1 MIDSLPAHLA
11 NRSLP
16 TEFSNPRPTAGQRT
30 ATDALRAA
38 IASRESLILLFGDM
52 GSGKTTLLNNVL
64 KTVNPDEFAVVSLSA
79 TSGEF
84 LSPPTFDNL
93 LEALCRRLVLFQ
105 PAKQRPATL
114 AALATTVSAF
124 DNDRTLLLAIDHADH
139 LTDEVIAEVTRL
151 AEYLDASP
159 ASLVCV
165 FVGSLSLASRIDSV
179 LRCQGTNRRLAEI
192 RLSQPRAEEL
202 AALLAYEDTARP
214 EGPMLTPDAIG
225 LINAYAKSNLHWAVP
240 MADAA
245 RSLAESD
252 GKREVTPEMVRAAL
266 LEIWSPEQPQPE
278 NSLSSK
284 EPDGF
289 RTSHLA
295 PVSPPQSSAA
305 AMQGTE
311 EGTASTHGADR
322 DSLASMRPAS
332 PGDRQTSE
340 ARAITPA
347 AFRRRVLRFAAAA
360 GFVLL
365 VGSSVLPFVLD
376 GRFVDLESREAEVA
390 GDQQDQQS
398 RDPWTLVPTSEI
410 GVFDRWRQQPSGSH
424 ANQPFINPPELPT
437 TATQTVAF
445 WSDLPQVDT
454 SKKVVPSEK
463 SRKQRSKGMTSEEWV
478 QTR

>member
-1 MIDSLPAHLA
+1 MIETLPAHMAYQSTLTA
-11 NRSLP
+11 SC
-16 TEFSNPRPTAGQRT
+16 TPRPTAGQR
-30 ATDALRAA
+30 AAADALRAA

-64 KTVNPDEFAVVSLSA
+64 NTANPDEFTVVSLSA

-93 LEALCRRLVLFQ
+93 LEALCRRLVPSQ

-139 LTDEVIAEVTRL
+139 LTDEVIAEVTQL

-159 ASLVCV
+159 AGLVCV
-165 FVGSLSLASRIDSV
+165 FVGSLRLASRIDSS
-179 LRCQGTNRRLAEI
+179 LRGQGTNRRLAEI
-192 RLSQPRAEEL
+192 RLSQPTAEEL
-202 AALLAYEDTARP
+202 AALLAYEDTAQP

-266 LEIWSPEQPQPE
+266 LEIWSPEQLQCE
-278 NSLSSK
+278 DSLRSK

-289 RTSHLA
+289 TTSHLA
-295 PVSPPQSSAA
+295 PVSPPQSDAA

-311 EGTASTHGADR
+311 EGIASTHGANR
-322 DSLASMRPAS
+322 DSLESMPRAS
-332 PGDRQTSE
+332 PGDRHTSE
-340 ARAITPA
+340 ARAIIPA
-347 AFRRRVLRFAAAA
+347 AFRPRVLGLAAV

-365 VGSSVLPFVLD
+365 VGSSILSFVLD
-376 GRFVDLESREAEVA
+376 GRFVDIESREAEGA
-390 GDQQDQQS
+390 GEQQDQQS
-398 RDPWTLVPTSEI
+398 RDPWTLAPTSEI
-410 GVFDRWRQQPSGSH
+410 GVFDRWRQQPYGSH
-424 ANQPFINPPELPT
+424 ANQPFITPPELPA

-445 WSDLPQVDT
+445 WSDPPEEDT
-454 SKKVVPSEK
+454 SNKIVPHGK
-463 SRKQRSKGMTSEEWV
+463 SRKQRSKGMTSEKWV

>member
-1 MIDSLPAHLA
+1 MIETLPAHMPYQSTLTA
-11 NRSLP
+11 SC
-16 TEFSNPRPTAGQRT
+16 TPRPTAGQR
-30 ATDALRAA
+30 AAADALRAA

-64 KTVNPDEFAVVSLSA
+64 NPANPDEFTVVSLSA

-93 LEALCRRLVLFQ
+93 LEALCRRLVLSQ

-124 DNDRTLLLAIDHADH
+124 DNGRTLLLAIDHADH
-139 LTDEVIAEVTRL
+139 LTDDVIAEVTRL
-151 AEYLDASP
+151 AEYLDTSP
-159 ASLVCV
+159 TSLVCV

-192 RLSQPRAEEL
+192 RLSQPSAEEL
-202 AALLAYEDTARP
+202 AALLAYEDTAQP
-214 EGPMLTPDAIG
+214 EGPVLTPDAIG
-225 LINAYAKSNLHWAVP
+225 LIIAYAKSNLHWAVP

-266 LEIWSPEQPQPE
+266 LEIWSPEQLQPE
-278 NSLSSK
+278 DSLSSK
-284 EPDGF
+284 EPYGL

-295 PVSPPQSSAA
+295 PVSPPQFGTA
-305 AMQGTE
+305 AMQDTK
-311 EGTASTHGADR
+311 EGAASIQGADR
-322 DSLASMRPAS
+322 DSLASVPPAS
-332 PGDRQTSE
+332 PGDRQTPQ
-340 ARAITPA
+340 AQITIPA
-347 AFRRRVLRFAAAA
+347 AFRRRVLRLAAA

-365 VGSSVLPFVLD
+365 VGSSILPFVLD
-376 GRFVDLESREAEVA
+376 ERFVDFESGEAEGA

-398 RDPWTLVPTSEI
+398 RDPWTLAPTSEI

-424 ANQPFINPPELPT
+424 ANQPFGTPPELPPT
-437 TATQTVAF
+437 TTQTVAF
-445 WSDLPQVDT
+445 WSDISQEDT
-454 SKKVVPSEK
+454 SKKVVRSGQ
-463 SRKQRSKGMTSEEWV
+463 SRKQRSKGMESEKWV